1 MKTGNKKSKGIN
13 TIDGDR
19 FKEMLETSLSRL
31 EQQKSL
37 VDSLNV
43 FPVPDGDTGTNMYLT
58 MQEAVEE
65 TKNSKSNRID
75 DICDSMS
82 RGALMG
88 ARGNSGVI
96 LSQLLRGFAQA
107 VEGNKLMSAEDLA
120 DALKN
125 ASKVAYKGVLKP
137 VEGTILTVSR
147 KAADGAKKG
156 LKKSDDTKVVLEETI
171 EAANIA
177 LNKTPEQLPV
187 LKEAE
192 VVDAGGQGYIF
203 ILEGMLQALKG
214 EVVYS
219 AGTTEVTTKTPR
231 THKQKE
237 EYIKYTFCT
246 QLLIH
251 LDKEDGQKEIDRIKK
266 ELNNYGDSLMVVGS
280 DEVIKIH
287 IHTNH
292 PGVILEY
299 GLKIGIIDDI
309 KIDNMKS
316 QHQDMIYRDKPE
328 LKVVNDIHS
337 FDSDKSNGPDIKK
350 AKEKN
355 QKPIKRGIITVAA
368 GEGIKSILNELGADE
383 VIFGGQSMNPSTN
396 DFVQAI
402 ENLNAKEIIIFPNNK
417 NVVSAARQAAELEE
431 NKTVRV
437 IPTRSFT
444 EAIAAMMHY
453 NNHEE
458 LDILVKSMDEER
470 ENVRT
475 AQITIAVKDSKVQ
488 GLDIKEGDV
497 IGLID
502 GDIKVKGNDYE
513 RVVVKLFEESL
524 DDEELITIYYGEEV
538 SEDDAVK
545 LRNKLLNRF
554 DEIDEIEIY
563 AGEQPLYPYII
574 SLE

>member
-1 MKTGNKKSKGIN
+1 MKTGNKKNKGIN

-19 FKEMLETSLSRL
+19 FKEMLETALNRL
-31 EQQKSL
+31 GQQKSL

-75 DICDSMS
+75 DICEAMS

-96 LSQLLRGFAQA
+96 LSQLLRGFAQT
-107 VEGNKLMSAEDLA
+107 VEGKKLINAKDLA

-156 LKKSDDTKVVLEETI
+156 LKASDDTQVVLEESI
-171 EAANIA
+171 EAANVA

-192 VVDAGGQGYIF
+192 VVDAGGQGYVF

-214 EVVYS
+214 DVIYS
-219 AGTTEVTTKTPR
+219 YDSGETAPTHVR

-237 EYIKYTFCT
+237 EDIKYTFCT

-251 LDKEDGQKEIDRIKK
+251 LDKEDGQKEIDRVRK

-280 DEVIKIH
+280 DKLIKIH

-309 KIDNMKS
+309 KIENMKS
-316 QHQDMIYRDKPE
+316 QHQDMLGKTRPE
-328 LKVVNDIHS
+328 LKVVNDDHS
-337 FDSDKSNGPDIKK
+337 MHANNSADPEIVYDNPND
-350 AKEKN
+350 EKP
-355 QKPIKRGIITVAA
+355 KKRGIITVAA
-368 GEGIKSILNELGADE
+368 GEGIKNILSELGADQ

-402 ENLNAKEIIIFPNNK
+402 ENLNAEEIIIFPNNK

-431 NKTVRV
+431 EKTVMV

-453 NNHEE
+453 NEHEE
-458 LDILVKSMDEER
+458 MEPLVEAMDEER

-475 AQITIAVKDSKVQ
+475 AEITIAVKDSKVQ

-502 GDIKVKGNDYE
+502 SNIKVKGKDYE

-524 DDEELITIYYGEEV
+524 ADEELITIYYGEEV
-538 SEDDAVK
+538 TENDAIR
-545 LRNKLLNRF
+545 LRKKLLNRF

>member
-1 MKTGNKKSKGIN
+1 
-13 TIDGDR
+13 
-19 FKEMLETSLSRL
+19 
-31 EQQKSL
+31 
-37 VDSLNV
+37 
-43 FPVPDGDTGTNMYLT
+43 
-58 MQEAVEE
+58 
-65 TKNSKSNRID
+65 
-75 DICDSMS
+75 
-82 RGALMG
+82 MG

-107 VEGNKLMSAEDLA
+107 VEGNKLMNAEDLA
-120 DALKN
+120 EALKN
-125 ASKVAYKGVLKP
+125 ASKIAYKGVLKP

-219 AGTTEVTTKTPR
+219 QSSEKAVAQQAR
-231 THKQKE
+231 AHSQKE
-237 EYIKYTFCT
+237 EDIKYTFCT

-251 LDKEDGQKEIDRIKK
+251 LDKEDGQKEIDRIRK

-316 QHQDMIYRDKPE
+316 QHREMIDKDKPE
-328 LKVVNDIHS
+328 LRVVNEDHSINASNS
-337 FDSDKSNGPDIKK
+337 FDAEVKKSNKK
-350 AKEKN
+350 NDKPKN
-355 QKPIKRGIITVAA
+355 RGIITVAA
-368 GEGIKSILNELGADE
+368 GEGIKNILTELGADE

-431 NKTVRV
+431 EKIVKV
-437 IPTRSFT
+437 IPTRSFA

-453 NNHEE
+453 NEHEDLE
-458 LDILVKSMDEER
+458 VMVEAMDEER
-470 ENVRT
+470 EFVRT
-475 AQITIAVKDSKVQ
+475 AQITIAVKDSRVQ

-502 GDIKVKGNDYE
+502 GNIKVKGNDYE
-513 RVVVKLFEESL
+513 RVVVKLFEDSL
-524 DDEELITIYYGEEV
+524 EDEELITIYYGEEV
-538 SEDDAVK
+538 DEDDAVK
-545 LRNKLLNRF
+545 LRKKLLNRF
-554 DEIDEIEIY
+554 DDIDEIEIY